1 MGKKVL
7 SFIIAGLMAAGF
19 VFSSSTQAG
28 LTGSI
33 GGMVRTVEGESV
45 PGVIVL
51 LKSPALVLPEIEDV
65 TNAAGIYRFVNL
77 SPGTYELIFILE
89 GLQHIV
95 RKGIVISA
103 GKALSLDVDLTLR
116 ALGQTIV
123 VEGDA
128 PVIDRMKTVGVTT
141 LDTEF
146 LQSVPAER
154 ELDIYFNMAPGITG
168 NVAHGSSTRENS
180 YNLDGVNLGDPATGT
195 QLVEFGLDV
204 MEEISVQTGGLS
216 AEYGS
221 VKGAVINVIT
231 KSGGNSLH
239 GTASFYYNHEKLQS
253 DNTEGTGVEGSSGKQ
268 FQYEPGL
275 SLGGPI
281 VRDKLWF
288 FASLSF
294 RQSSEYENGYPADD
308 PDNPLPIKEF
318 QPYPYA
324 KLTYHPNQANKFVLS
339 YNFSDRRLDHR
350 FAGWD
355 MTESATAIQTS
366 PTHVFNIHWTRQF
379 GSNMY
384 ANFKLGV
391 VRSNLTFA
399 GKNPDQAYRAD
410 ALTNIWSGSY
420 FRAMDENLRNR
431 FQINADAT
439 VFVDDF
445 FGFHELKFGTEL
457 QLGRTGWNV
466 SFTEDPETGVAIMV
480 DYPEWAEEFGMYNVG
495 YHFADFQ
502 RKDGFNNLAFFVN
515 DSWSMFNRLTL
526 NLGLRFEY
534 NATIWPPQMQEEGP
548 QTFMGLEYNRSIDK
562 TTIASEWTNLAPR
575 LGLVFDIFNDGRT
588 LFKASWG
595 RYVQPNITEW
605 VNLGHPNGWFYYNQR
620 YDWDGNP
627 VGDPFSIRLPGGQK
641 IGYPGYNHGELRAP
655 YADEMT
661 VGLERQFL
669 EDWSVSLRYI
679 KKWDKNL
686 IEDVDAAQL
695 DMDALL
701 NRGELIWTNWE
712 PVTVTDPYN
721 GQEITF
727 YDWIDEGKPLD
738 LYTINPPGAERNYD
752 GLEFTLRK
760 RFSRGWQVHLSY
772 VYQKSRGLIP
782 TADSQPGQE
791 ANGILG
797 TSDLYEDPNAHTY
810 AIGNFP
816 RERRHMLKVH
826 GMVRGPLGIN
836 LSGYF
841 SVLGGRHYTRM
852 ISSADLGLSLHD
864 EVVIFAEP
872 LGSRQ
877 YDTLFNLDL
886 RAEKQFN
893 VGRFVLKAF
902 CDVFNAFN
910 TSTVTSVRSISG
922 RTEYEFGN
930 PLQIVPPRIF
940 QLGAKIEF

>member
-1 MGKKVL
+1 MRKKIFV
-7 SFIIAGLMAAGF
+7 FILAGLMAAGF
-19 VFSSSTQAG
+19 VFSRTQAG
-28 LTGSI
+28 MTGSI
-33 GGMVRTVEGESV
+33 GGIVRTPEGDAL

-51 LKSPALVLPEIEDV
+51 LKSPALVLPEIEAV
-65 TNAAGIYRFVNL
+65 TNAAGMYRFVSL
-77 SPGTYELIFILE
+77 SPGMYELIFILE
-89 GLQHIV
+89 GLQQVV
-95 RKGIVISA
+95 RKGIIISA
-103 GKALSLDVDLTLR
+103 GRAISLDIHLTLW
-116 ALGQTIV
+116 AAEQAII

-128 PVIDRMKTVGVTT
+128 PVIDRLKTVGVTT

-180 YNLDGVNLGDPATGT
+180 YNLDGVNLVDPATGT

-239 GTASFYYNHEKLQS
+239 GSTSIYYNHEKLQS
-253 DNTEGTGVEGSSGKQ
+253 DNTAGTGVEGTSGKQ
-268 FQYEPGL
+268 YQYEPGF
-275 SLGGPI
+275 SLGGPVI
-281 VRDKLWF
+281 RDKLWF
-288 FASLSF
+288 FGSVSF

-308 PDNPLPIKEF
+308 PDNPIPIKEF
-318 QPYPYA
+318 QPYPYG
-324 KLTYHPNQANKFVLS
+324 KLTFQPNQANKFVVS

-355 MTESATAIQTS
+355 TTESATAIQTS
-366 PTHVFNIHWTRQF
+366 PTHVFNFHWTRQF
-379 GSNMY
+379 GSYMY
-384 ANFKLGV
+384 ANFKIGV
-391 VRSNLTFA
+391 VRSNLTFS
-399 GKNPDQAYRAD
+399 GKDHNQAYRAD

-420 FRAMDENLRNR
+420 FRAVDENLRNR
-431 FQINADAT
+431 YQINADAT
-439 VFVDDF
+439 VFIDDF
-445 FGFHELKFGTEL
+445 YGSHELKFGGEL

-466 SFTEDPETGVAIMV
+466 TFTEDPVTGVAVMV
-480 DYPEWAEEFGMYNVG
+480 DYPAWAEAYGLYNVG
-495 YHFADFQ
+495 YHFAAFQ
-502 RKDGFNNLAFFVN
+502 RKDGFNNMAFFVN

-534 NATIWPPQMQEEGP
+534 NATIWPPQMQDEGP

-562 TTIASEWTNLAPR
+562 TRIASEWINLAPR
-575 LGLVFDIFNDGRT
+575 MGMVFDIFNDGTT

-627 VGDPFSIRLPGGQK
+627 VGDPYNIRLPGGQK
-641 IGYPGYNHGELRAP
+641 IGYPGFNDGKLKAP
-655 YADEMT
+655 YADELT

-669 EDWSVSLRYI
+669 EDWSVGLRYI
-679 KKWDKNL
+679 KKWDRNL

-701 NRGELIWTNWE
+701 TDGELVWTNWE
-712 PVTVTDPYN
+712 AFTVTDPYN

-727 YDWIDEGKPLD
+727 YNWVDENKPLD

-760 RFSRGWQVHLSY
+760 RFSQGWQFHISY
-772 VYQKSRGLIP
+772 VFQKSRGLIP
-782 TADSQPGQE
+782 TAGTKPGQE
-791 ANGILG
+791 VNGILG
-797 TSDLYEDPNAHTY
+797 TSELYENPNAHTN

-826 GMVRGPLGIN
+826 GMVRGPWGIN

-841 SVLGGRHYTRM
+841 SFLGGRRYTRM
-852 ISSADLGLSLHD
+852 ISSADLGISLHD
-864 EVVIFAEP
+864 PIHGHSTFV
-872 LGSRQ
+872 
-877 YDTLFNLDL
+877 
-886 RAEKQFN
+886 EK
-893 VGRFVLKAF
+893 
-902 CDVFNAFN
+902 
-910 TSTVTSVRSISG
+910 T
-922 RTEYEFGN
+922 
-930 PLQIVPPRIF
+930 
-940 QLGAKIEF
+940 